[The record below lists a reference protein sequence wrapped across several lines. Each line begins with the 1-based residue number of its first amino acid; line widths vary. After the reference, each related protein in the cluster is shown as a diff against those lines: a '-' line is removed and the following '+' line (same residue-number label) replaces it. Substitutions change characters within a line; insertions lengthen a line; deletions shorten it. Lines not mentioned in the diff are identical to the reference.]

1 MVFLVYREPAKKR
14 KKNPSSTQPQQGE
27 QPLEI
32 IGVISDVDSLHAARE
47 KFELY
52 FSIPAVKESKYIL
65 LVESFRRVAY
75 KKSHR
80 HKINYFLREMAEV
93 TQEMIRFPN
102 KRMR

>member
-1 MVFLVYREPAKKR
+1 MVFLVYRERVKQGKEDPNKA
-14 KKNPSSTQPQQGE
+14 PQQQNE
-27 QPLEI
+27 HSLEMIGI
-32 IGVISDVDSLHAARE
+32 ISNVDSLHDARE
-47 KFELY
+47 RFGLY

-93 TQEMIRFPN
+93 TQEMIRFPK
-102 KRMR
+102 KRVH